1 MRSTEIEVW
10 KSQTSG
16 EMELI
21 GYVFFFFPL
30 YKEEVGDS
38 CTDNSSSYSL
48 ESGGQRIFNLNFK
61 GKEYEHNP
69 MQ

>member
-16 EMELI
+16 EMELV
-21 GYVFFFFPL
+21 GYVFFPL

-38 CTDNSSSYSL
+38 CRDNSSSYSL

>member
-16 EMELI
+16 EMELV
-21 GYVFFFFPL
+21 GNGFFFFPL

-38 CTDNSSSYSL
+38 CTDNSFSYSSSKWWAKNL
-48 ESGGQRIFNLNFK
+48 KSKLQR
-61 GKEYEHNP
+61 ERV
-69 MQ
+69 